1 MADELTKE
9 ETERRASEVAHRLMN
24 TPYRKQEWPGAAA
37 KKAKAPASRSG
48 GAASPRAAKPRH
60 AGR

>member
-9 ETERRASEVAHRLMN
+9 EAERRAGEVAHRLMN
-24 TPYRKQEWPGAAA
+24 TPYRKQEWPSAA